1 MIFVDTN
8 VIIDVLQ
15 NDPVWADWS
24 ITQLADARAVDDII
38 INAMVIAELSRDH
51 ADLDSLNR
59 AIEPIGA
66 IVDPIDEDIAFLAG
80 HRFIAARRERGP
92 ATSSRPLPDFFIAAH
107 ALRRNAPVIT
117 RDPRLYRRHFPELTL
132 ITPENDHG

>member
-24 ITQLADARAVDDII
+24 IMRLADARAAGDIF

-51 ADLDSLNR
+51 ADLDRLHQ

-66 IVDPIDEDIAFLAG
+66 LVDPIDEETAFLAG
-80 HRFIAARRERGP
+80 HRFIAARRERG
-92 ATSSRPLPDFFIAAH
+92 AAAHSRPLPDFFIAAH
-107 ALRRNAPVIT
+107 ALRRKAPVIT
-117 RDPRLYRRHFPELTL
+117 RDPRLYRRYFPELTL
-132 ITPENDHG
+132 ITPETDHG

>member
-24 ITQLADARAVDDII
+24 ITNLANARAAGDVI

-51 ADLDSLNR
+51 ASLDSLSR

-66 IVDPIDEDIAFLAG
+66 VVDPIDEEVAFLAG
-80 HRFIAARRERGP
+80 QRFVAARRQRGDSLS
-92 ATSSRPLPDFFIAAH
+92 AHPLPDFFIAAH
-107 ALRRNAPVIT
+107 ALQRNASVMT
-117 RDPRLYRRHFPELTL
+117 RDPRLFRRYFPELTL